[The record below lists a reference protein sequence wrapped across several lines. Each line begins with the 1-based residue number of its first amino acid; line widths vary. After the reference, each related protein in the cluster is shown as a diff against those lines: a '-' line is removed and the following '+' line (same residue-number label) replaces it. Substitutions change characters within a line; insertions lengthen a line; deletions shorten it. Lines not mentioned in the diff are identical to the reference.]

1 MSNTITVSQNQ
12 IQELTTRIM
21 HLERM
26 LGLLVEKLGE
36 GLGMTDEEV
45 ARLYKATYVYETG
58 EPEYGTDAWWAWA
71 DQKGMEDVKAG
82 RHTTIRNKK
91 ELKAFFDH
99 L

>member
-1 MSNTITVSQNQ
+1 MSNTISASQNQ
-12 IQELTTRIM
+12 IQELNTRIM

-36 GLGMTDEEV
+36 GIGMTDEEA
-45 ARLYKATYVYETG
+45 ARLYKETYVYETG

-71 DQKGMEDVKAG
+71 DHQGMEDVKAG

-91 ELKAFFDH
+91 ELREFFDH